1 MSRRSCGAIKLLSM
15 VPLSAS
21 SCSCWSGSGPSVVFD
36 CSDNCDCGGGCQAS
50 GTGGLEDAEFAV
62 TGGVC
67 RCSRPDEPH
76 EDEPP
81 PPPDPLVGGL
91 SVSFSKG
98 AVIFED
104 EYRNTENGPLVPR
117 RSTTTRLT
125 VSASGGPLGGSFTLP
140 TRNLEKLINAGG
152 PGPVALTPARRSGP
166 TGPIP
171 RPSSA
176 RASRRAGPRTTWRWR
191 VPSPRPSRA
200 GPRARAPRRRWSG
213 WS

>member
-76 EDEPP
+76 DDPP
-81 PPPDPLVGGL
+81 PPPGAMCPTKATL
-91 SVSFSKG
+91 SSAHS
-98 AVIFED
+98 
-104 EYRNTENGPLVPR
+104 RSR
-117 RSTTTRLT
+117 RM
-125 VSASGGPLGGSFTLP
+125 VMASRFHIRFPAKLSGSFISGRSFLQATSLLSCLQRLKVKGLELQPHRIVNVVVVNQP
-140 TRNLEKLINAGG
+140 TCL
-152 PGPVALTPARRSGP
+152 
-166 TGPIP
+166 
-171 RPSSA
+171 
-176 RASRRAGPRTTWRWR
+176 
-191 VPSPRPSRA
+191 
-200 GPRARAPRRRWSG
+200 
-213 WS
+213 

>member
-21 SCSCWSGSGPSVVFD
+21 SCSCWGGSGPSVVFD

-50 GTGGLEDAEFAV
+50 GTGGLEEAEFAV

-76 EDEPP
+76 DDPPP

-104 EYRNTENGPLVPR
+104 AYRNTEDGPLVPR
-117 RSTTTRLT
+117 QSTTTRVT
-125 VSASGGPLGGSFTLP
+125 VSASGGPFGGSFTLT
-140 TRNLEKLINAGG
+140 TRNLEKLIAANG
-152 PGPVALTPARRSGP
+152 PGPVALTPGMTLGPYETYSATFECAGITASTSENDVEMERAQFIGRRCCCQIISDLLA
-166 TGPIP
+166 TI
-171 RPSSA
+171 RH
-176 RASRRAGPRTTWRWR
+176 
-191 VPSPRPSRA
+191 
-200 GPRARAPRRRWSG
+200 
-213 WS
+213 